1 MDSMTRSNM
10 CKTFWLAKRVL
21 CLSSTICPFNYEGWT
36 PCVIDISDWRWLYHY
51 FFTCHPTDQVSG
63 TSITTMRGSHRN
75 THTCQTLPRPVQCS
89 GCRRRQRHGWLHP
102 QRDLL
107 RLIAGWKRSVI
118 LPVWFSSCP
127 IFFFYFPNYLLE
139 CLPVLLPA
147 WMCHLQI
154 LPTFGIYKK
163 YLINPPW

>member
-127 IFFFYFPNYLLE
+127 IFFSTSLTTCLNACLSCCLHECVICRFYLLLE
-139 CLPVLLPA
+139 FTKN
-147 WMCHLQI
+147 I
-154 LPTFGIYKK
+154 
-163 YLINPPW
+163 